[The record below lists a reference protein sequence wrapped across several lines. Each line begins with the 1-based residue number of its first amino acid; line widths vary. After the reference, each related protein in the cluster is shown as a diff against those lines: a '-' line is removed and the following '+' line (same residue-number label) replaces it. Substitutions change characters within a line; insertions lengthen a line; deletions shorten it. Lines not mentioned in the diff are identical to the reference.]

1 MIPKK
6 VEEAFVEQI
15 KLEFDSAY
23 LYLSMSAWFDSEG
36 LVGMARWMRAQTQE
50 EVTHAMR
57 FFKQI
62 RDRGGRVKLAGLAE
76 PAGEWASPL
85 AAFEAAYKHEQFIT
99 GRINLLAKLSRDEND
114 FASQGMLQW
123 FVDEQVEEEE
133 STLAVAQKLKLVAN
147 DGRGL
152 LMLDTELGQRTFV
165 LAPELAALFAQAA
178 AGVA

>member
-1 MIPKK
+1 M
-6 VEEAFVEQI
+6 
-15 KLEFDSAY
+15 
-23 LYLSMSAWFDSEG
+23 
-36 LVGMARWMRAQTQE
+36 
-50 EVTHAMR
+50 
-57 FFKQI
+57 
-62 RDRGGRVKLAGLAE
+62 
-76 PAGEWASPL
+76 